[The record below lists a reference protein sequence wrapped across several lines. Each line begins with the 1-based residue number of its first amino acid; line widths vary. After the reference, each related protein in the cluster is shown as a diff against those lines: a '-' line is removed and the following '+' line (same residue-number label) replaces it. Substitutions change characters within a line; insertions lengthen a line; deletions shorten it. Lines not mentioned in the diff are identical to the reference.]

1 MMKSEMHTNHP
12 SCFKQ
17 TGLFFL
23 RGLLHTGCRKQA
35 FKHALL
41 DAGTVDSASTEQV
54 IEQNFEE
61 VRKS

>member
-1 MMKSEMHTNHP
+1 MMKPEMYMNHP
-12 SCFKQ
+12 SRFKQ
-17 TGLFFL
+17 TGLLFL

-41 DAGTVDSASTEQV
+41 DAGTVDSASTAKA
-54 IEQNFEE
+54 IEQDFRE